1 MKVPPFEPFQLLSN
15 QRRPHKTYMPIQAGR
30 PVWTRIELVAMAPRS
45 LNRGLRDVPSFII
58 SGRISR
64 TVTIGAVTQ
73 EERRKRPEH
82 HVVHD
87 YANLV
92 SSGLLI
98 TDPKSNDALLRIAPV
113 NSHVWHAFYMNCRKT
128 YEFFHYKKSRE
139 YLRAQQFVNHGVT
152 FTFKHWTDDVQK
164 FMNTHM
170 LHVGGGRITNKKVST
185 GADDKVYL
193 AEFQE
198 MWERMLKNLQ
208 NKHKEIFRE
217 EIEHRLDSEFR
228 HCGTLGKEF
237 ISK

>member
-1 MKVPPFEPFQLLSN
+1 MTRDNKTPRSALTPE
-15 QRRPHKTYMPIQAGR
+15 QRR
-30 PVWTRIELVAMAPRS
+30 E
-45 LNRGLRDVPSFII
+45 
-58 SGRISR
+58 
-64 TVTIGAVTQ
+64 
-73 EERRKRPEH
+73 RPEH

-98 TDPKSNDALLRIAPV
+98 TDRKSNDALLKIAPV
-113 NSHVWHAFYMNCRKT
+113 NSHVWHAFYMNCRKM
-128 YEFFHYKKSRE
+128 YEFFHHQKSKD
-139 YLRAQQFVNHGVT
+139 YLRAQQFVNPGVT
-152 FTFKHWTDDVQK
+152 FTFQHWTDDVQK

-170 LHVGGGRITNKKVST
+170 LHVGGGRVTNRKVST
-185 GADDKVYL
+185 GADDKSYL
-193 AEFQE
+193 AEFQG